1 MKVATFLMERGY
13 TVLDPIGDND
23 RYDFVVDIEDEFV
36 RIQVK
41 TGRVQDENVVF
52 NCSSTKSN
60 TKECRDEPYRSDEI
74 DGFAVYCPENDGY
87 YWVPVEE
94 TGSYEKWL
102 RVEEANHPN
111 SNINWAEDYELA
123 ERFASA
129 HG

>member
-1 MKVATFLMERGY
+1 MAKLTALSR
-13 TVLDPIGDND
+13 PSP
-23 RYDFVVDIEDEFV
+23 RYDFVVNIEDEFV

-94 TGSYEKWL
+94 TGNYEKWL